1 MEETKKLKGQI
12 KEILSKKLPDDSSD
26 LSDISEVSEPDS
38 SILSRSLIRSEVLSQ
53 EISPDNLFETYN
65 RGLSFDI
72 QGSKRLNG
80 RAALVIEL
88 KDKEMMFKEL
98 QINNEALWR
107 TVEIGDTKSVKKIIE
122 NCKTLEINS
131 QGLNN
136 WTALHIAASKGY
148 KEICS
153 LLLNASESCNINAKT
168 SIDRTPLHLASIHN
182 HLKVVL
188 LLINKGCKVNL
199 LDNDRNTALH
209 YAASMGYEDIV
220 EALLQSNAETNI
232 KNYLG
237 RTAADLCLNI
247 HTYHLFLAYLLKSH
261 GSDLVTGYS
270 RTVFEGS
277 LRHNSREDHVN
288 QMLIRAKV
296 GHKEDDF
303 KVFENR
309 PKLEFKTLKMNLPHS
324 KVGPKDFVILNQLG
338 KGSFGCVYLVT
349 KKDTKEKF
357 AIKVL
362 NKTVIFQRKLER
374 YAFTE
379 RNILMKINHPFIVKL
394 HYAFQTPEKLVL
406 VLDYCPYGDLAMVLQ
421 REKTFTEPV
430 ARFFICEII
439 LALEELHSKNIIF
452 RDLKPDNILIDYS
465 GHIKLTD
472 FGLSKEN
479 MAHGTLAKSFCGSA
493 AYFAP
498 EMIKREGHTKSID
511 WYVLGAILY
520 EMLVGIPPFYSN
532 NRADLFLNIKK
543 APVEFKEYMSEEAK
557 DLISK
562 LLIRNPKK
570 RLGSGKRD
578 AEEIKQHMFFENVDW
593 VQVYNKELVPPPVK
607 DIPRISKKFDI
618 EKVFGRLEEDEEV
631 KDEKQIVK
639 NWSVMQGL
647 V

>member
-1 MEETKKLKGQI
+1 MEATKILKGQI
-12 KEILSKKLPDDSSD
+12 KEILKKKISDNSSD
-26 LSDISEVSEPDS
+26 LSDISEVSELDS
-38 SILSRSLIRSEVLSQ
+38 SVLTRSLIRSEVLSQ
-53 EISPDNLFETYN
+53 EISPDFIPNIYN
-65 RGLSFDI
+65 RGESFEMF
-72 QGSKRLNG
+72 SEKKHSG
-80 RAALVIEL
+80 REALVIEL
-88 KDKEMMFKEL
+88 KDKEMIFKEI
-98 QINNEALWR
+98 QTNNESLWR
-107 TVEIGDTKSVKKIIE
+107 AVEIGDVKNVKKIIE
-122 NCKTLEINS
+122 NCKNLEINS

-136 WTALHIAASKGY
+136 WTALHIAAAKGY

-153 LLLNASESCNINAKT
+153 LLLTASEYININAKT
-168 SIDRTPLHLASIHN
+168 SIERTPLHLASIHN

-188 LLINKGCKVNL
+188 LLINKGCKINL
-199 LDNDRNTALH
+199 FDNDRNTALH

-220 EALLQSNAETNI
+220 EALLQNNAETNI

-247 HTYHLFLAYLLKSH
+247 HTYHLFLAYLLKNLR
-261 GSDLVTGYS
+261 SDLVTGYS

-309 PKLEFKTLKMNLPHS
+309 PKLDFKMLKMNLPHS
-324 KVGPKDFVILNQLG
+324 KVGPKDFIILNQLG
-338 KGSFGCVYLVT
+338 KGSFGCVYLVQ
-349 KKDTKEKF
+349 KKDTKDKF

-362 NKTVIFQRKLER
+362 NKAVIFQRKLER

-379 RNILMKINHPFIVKL
+379 RNILMKIDNPFIVKL

-421 REKTFTEPV
+421 REKTFTESV
-430 ARFFICEII
+430 ARFYICEII

-452 RDLKPDNILIDYS
+452 RDLKPDNILIDYT

-479 MAHGTLAKSFCGSA
+479 VAHGTMAKSFCGSA

-498 EMIKREGHTKSID
+498 EMVKREGHTKSID

-532 NRADLFLNIKK
+532 NRADLFVNIKK
-543 APVEFKEYMSEEAK
+543 APIEFKEYMSEEAK
-557 DLISK
+557 DLITK

-570 RLGSGKRD
+570 RLGSGKSD
-578 AEEIKQHMFFENVDW
+578 AGEIKQHMFFENVDW
-593 VQVYNKELVPPPVK
+593 AQVYNRELVPPPVK
-607 DIPRISKKFDI
+607 DIPRISKKFDT
-618 EKVFGRLEEDEEV
+618 EKVFGRLEDDEEI

-639 NWSVMQGL
+639 NWSIMKGL
-647 V
+647 